1 LTRPHVSVY
10 IPCHHY
16 GRFLAGAI
24 RSVVEQTYRD
34 WELIVVDDGST
45 DETSAVAQEWAS
57 RHPERIRVLRHPAP
71 RGLQACA
78 NLAIEAAHGDYVIRL
93 DADDF
98 FDESALLILATYLD
112 VHPEVGLV
120 YPNYTYVDEHG
131 TYLGVEYR
139 KKIGK
144 EAKLLDLPS
153 HGACSMVRKRILKS
167 VGGYNESYD
176 AQDGHELWLKV
187 LHRSQVANVSTPLF
201 FYRQHSGSISRDEGR
216 LLSARREI
224 KKGLVGRHAGGGI
237 APRAVAI
244 IPAKNTYPDFPNLVL
259 EKFAGR
265 ALIDYAIEAAQE
277 TGIFEHI
284 FVTTDDTKV
293 IEHCQAFRGVLAA
306 MRPLDLTLPHV
317 RLGTV
322 FFDAVQRLE
331 QEHGVHGDILVL
343 LSVHSPLR
351 RPEHIKEA
359 VDTLVLHGTVDNV
372 ISVYEDADLHFTH
385 GEHGLE
391 ALNKGM
397 LQRVR
402 LEREAL
408 YVDNGAINAMW
419 RDVVMPTSFFGRTI
433 GHVLMPMAESF
444 QIRSEFT
451 AWLVE
456 RILAE
461 RNGRADA
468 PTEVRE

>member
-1 LTRPHVSVY
+1 LSRPRVSVY
-10 IPCHHY
+10 IPCHDY
-16 GRFLAGAI
+16 GRFLDGAI
-24 RSVVEQTYRD
+24 QSVVDQTYRN
-34 WELIVVDDGST
+34 WELIVVDDGSADQT
-45 DETSAVAQEWAS
+45 AAVAHEWS
-57 RHPERIRVLRHPAP
+57 VRHPDRVRVLRNVTP
-71 RGLQACA
+71 RGLQVCA
-78 NLAIEAAHGDYVIRL
+78 NMATQAATGDYVIRL

-98 FDESALLILATYLD
+98 FDENALLVLATYLD
-112 VHPEVGLV
+112 EHPEVGLV

-131 TYLGVEYR
+131 TYLGIEYR

-153 HGACSMVRKRILKS
+153 HGACTMVRKRILKS
-167 VGGYNESYD
+167 VGGYDERYD

-187 LHRSQVANVSTPLF
+187 LHRSQVANVSTSLF
-201 FYRQHSGSISRDEGR
+201 FYRQHPGSISRDEGR

-224 KKGLVGRHAGGGI
+224 KNGLAGRHSGNV

-244 IPAKNTYPDFPNLVL
+244 IPAKNTYRDFPNLVL

-265 ALIDYAIEAAQE
+265 ALIDYTIDAALE
-277 TGIFEHI
+277 TGLFEKV
-284 FVTTDDTKV
+284 FVTTDDAKV
-293 IEHCQAFRGVLAA
+293 LEHCRAFPGILAA
-306 MRPLDLTLPHV
+306 VRPLDLTLPHV

-331 QEHGVHGDILVL
+331 EEHAVYGDILVL

-359 VDTLVLHGTVDNV
+359 VDTLVLHGNVDNV

-419 RDVVMPTSFFGRTI
+419 RDVVTPTSFFGRNI
-433 GHVLMPMAESF
+433 GHVRMPMAESF

-461 RNGRADA
+461 RTR
-468 PTEVRE
+468 V